1 MADLPHR
8 EDVRINE
15 WVHIKRHLKVNAKKR
30 NKIRESNTGNMM
42 EASKVEGD
50 VQKKIKFRI
59 QI

>member
-1 MADLPHR
+1 M
-8 EDVRINE
+8 RINE
-15 WVHIKRHLKVNAKKR
+15 GVHIKRHLKVNAKKR

-50 VQKKIKFRI
+50 GQKKIKFRI